1 MLKSQLQM
9 KEADCVFE
17 RRDWGTRFA
26 CEHDKAVSSVMVSST
41 GWCRGIP
48 LMLWEILVMVFR
60 NTKYHVLLGGA
71 IMVARDDVFSY

>member
-1 MLKSQLQM
+1 MRSAGWAVFFFFLRGVLKSHLQM

-41 GWCRGIP
+41 GWCRGIS
-48 LMLWEILVMVFR
+48 LVFVGD
-60 NTKYHVLLGGA
+60 LGDG
-71 IMVARDDVFSY
+71 FS